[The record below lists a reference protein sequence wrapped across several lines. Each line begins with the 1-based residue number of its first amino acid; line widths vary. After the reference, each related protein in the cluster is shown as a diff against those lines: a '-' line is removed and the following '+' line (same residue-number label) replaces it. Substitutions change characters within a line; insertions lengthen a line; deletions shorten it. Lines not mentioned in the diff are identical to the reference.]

1 MDTWSKFNGPSGSGV
16 DVANSGSAQN
26 RGVKTPWEIGA
37 ELLPE
42 STLPSWGVF
51 SESLVCVGSAE
62 RELILACS
70 SIRRWSLCSVRAQ
83 FFFYLLGIHVT

>member
-1 MDTWSKFNGPSGSGV
+1 MFNGPIGSGMN
-16 DVANSGSAQN
+16 VANSGSAQN
-26 RGVKTPWEIGA
+26 RGVKTLWEIGA

-51 SESLVCVGSAE
+51 SESLVCVGSAK

-70 SIRRWSLCSVRAQ
+70 SIRRWSLYLVHAQ
-83 FFFYLLGIHVT
+83 FFLYLLGIHIT